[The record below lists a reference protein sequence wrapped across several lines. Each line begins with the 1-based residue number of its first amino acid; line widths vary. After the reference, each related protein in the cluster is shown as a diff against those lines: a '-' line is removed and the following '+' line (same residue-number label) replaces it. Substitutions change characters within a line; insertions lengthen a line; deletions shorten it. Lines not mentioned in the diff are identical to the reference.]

1 MFENCQKLNKI
12 TLPESIKT
20 IGTNAFFNCSELNSI
35 TIENSECVIE
45 DSEKTICN
53 TYDISTK
60 ETGFTGTI
68 YGYPNSTAQTY
79 AEKYSRKFV
88 ALEEKPTTADLGDV
102 NVDGKVDSSDA
113 SAVLA
118 EYANVQTGGAG
129 GFTESQLKSA
139 DVNSDGKIDSSDASK
154 ILAYYAMIS
163 TGKEPSWD

>member
-1 MFENCQKLNKI
+1 MAI
-12 TLPESIKT
+12 
-20 IGTNAFFNCSELNSI
+20 
-35 TIENSECVIE
+35 
-45 DSEKTICN
+45 
-53 TYDISTK
+53 
-60 ETGFTGTI
+60 
-68 YGYPNSTAQTY
+68 
-79 AEKYSRKFV
+79 
-88 ALEEKPTTADLGDV
+88 EEKPTTAELGDV

-139 DVNSDGKIDSSDASK
+139 DINSDGKIDSSDASK